1 MKTRIFIGILLLI
14 TVIVWYFYL
23 KDHFAA
29 VTIFQARYFDIA
41 TIVIT
46 AIIITYIIS
55 KIIDIVFIKAI
66 PKLFRN
72 DSLGKKIV
80 PLIHNITLIIIWIF
94 AILTTVDILGFNIN
108 TLLTWAWISWVILAL
123 AGKEAASNLFW
134 SLSLIFS
141 RSFKI
146 GDLIRI
152 KWLEWNVEEITL
164 SYTRLTD
171 KKGNIVYMPN
181 KNIITDSIENLSQ
194 WKHRKHEITLPLP
207 INLPASEVQ
216 KFLETLEKY
225 SQEKKKKSVFDDF
238 KIMFDSFTKD
248 SQIIIYNVQV
258 GIKQDQ
264 IAMKRQIYLDL
275 KDILDK
281 QKILFPGV

>member
-1 MKTRIFIGILLLI
+1 
-14 TVIVWYFYL
+14 
-23 KDHFAA
+23 
-29 VTIFQARYFDIA
+29 
-41 TIVIT
+41 
-46 AIIITYIIS
+46 
-55 KIIDIVFIKAI
+55 
-66 PKLFRN
+66 
-72 DSLGKKIV
+72 
-80 PLIHNITLIIIWIF
+80 
-94 AILTTVDILGFNIN
+94 
-108 TLLTWAWISWVILAL
+108 
-123 AGKEAASNLFW
+123 
-134 SLSLIFS
+134 
-141 RSFKI
+141 
-146 GDLIRI
+146 
-152 KWLEWNVEEITL
+152 
-164 SYTRLTD
+164 
-171 KKGNIVYMPN
+171 
-181 KNIITDSIENLSQ
+181 
-194 WKHRKHEITLPLP
+194 LPLP